1 MHLLVDGMSEHMR
14 IWVAD
19 DDADMRALVIETLR
33 ASGHDT
39 CEARDGE
46 ELLGLLLQ
54 AEVEPSLRPDVLITD
69 VKMPRLSGLGVLESL
84 RSGQWRPPVI
94 VITVLSESSIHTA
107 ARRLGAIGVLQK
119 PFDPEDL
126 LTAVHNAK
134 LATEQLGH

>member
-1 MHLLVDGMSEHMR
+1 MHLVVDGMSEHMR

-19 DDADMRALVIETLR
+19 DDADMRALVVETLR

-39 CEARDGE
+39 REACDGE

-69 VKMPRLSGLGVLESL
+69 VKMPRLSGLGVLESI
-84 RSGQWRPPVI
+84 RTGQWRPPVI
-94 VITVLSESSIHTA
+94 VITVLSDGSIHTA
-107 ARRLGAIGVLQK
+107 ARRLGAMGVLQK
-119 PFDPEDL
+119 PFDPDDL

-134 LATEQLGH
+134 IATDQRPR